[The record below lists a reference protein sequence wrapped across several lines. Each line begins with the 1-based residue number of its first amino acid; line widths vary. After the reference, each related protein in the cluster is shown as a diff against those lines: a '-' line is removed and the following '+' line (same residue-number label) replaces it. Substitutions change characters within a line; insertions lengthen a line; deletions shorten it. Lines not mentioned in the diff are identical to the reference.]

1 MDVMQLL
8 EFNTQLTISNG
19 ALHTTHEELQFINSR
34 YLVLS
39 ILFLYERKSCD
50 AKIDTP

>member
-19 ALHTTHEELQFINSR
+19 RHSSLHELQFA
-34 YLVLS
+34 Y
-39 ILFLYERKSCD
+39 
-50 AKIDTP
+50 

>member
-19 ALHTTHEELQFINSR
+19 RHSSLHELQLSVR
-34 YLVLS
+34 VLTRPS
-39 ILFLYERKSCD
+39 ILFLYE
-50 AKIDTP
+50 TV